1 MLGFGKPR
9 QPSAGSALQVE
20 HPPKQGPLQR
30 LRRERQ
36 RGDHA
41 ALATGAHAYLPAVQ
55 IAQAADDRQADATAL
70 RMAGM
75 GAAMN
80 TGNVGRGDSVAVIGC
95 GGVGDAAVGLLFALD
110 RRQAEHDPAREPEA
124 VGAVLGVAHHR
135 VGHDRAQVRQ
145 RRVAVR
151 RRRTAA
157 SAPVFS

>member
-75 GAAMN
+75 GAAI
-80 TGNVGRGDSVAVIGC
+80 AALEQL
-95 GGVGDAAVGLLFALD
+95 GGVFFAQARAAVS
-110 RRQAEHDPAREPEA
+110 
-124 VGAVLGVAHHR
+124 HR
-135 VGHDRAQVRQ
+135 H
-145 RRVAVR
+145 
-151 RRRTAA
+151 
-157 SAPVFS
+157 